1 MIACDSTVR
10 GGEWTIGGSKDS
22 ETGYSAHMLRSSL
35 RNMFGRVSIISRS
48 TFDRQLQLAFFRRSD
63 LFEQFNLIQGDESR
77 SASSWTNSLRV
88 ERLILGRDTQVFAR
102 FPRVE
107 TGLGI
112 KRTRTNYT
120 RDRLNLASFLL
131 GMPKENQSRICD
143 VQNDASGRP
152 GSFRC
157 KIDDGSRAFSAV
169 SSILFSSSRGETAGE
184 RKMRFLRA
192 NETSPARNLAFV
204 VNGAR

>member
-1 MIACDSTVR
+1 M
-10 GGEWTIGGSKDS
+10 
-22 ETGYSAHMLRSSL
+22 
-35 RNMFGRVSIISRS
+35 
-48 TFDRQLQLAFFRRSD
+48 
-63 LFEQFNLIQGDESR
+63 
-77 SASSWTNSLRV
+77 
-88 ERLILGRDTQVFAR
+88 FAR

-131 GMPKENQSRICD
+131 GMSKENQSRICD

-169 SSILFSSSRGETAGE
+169 SSILFFFPGRDSRGKEDAI
-184 RKMRFLRA
+184 
-192 NETSPARNLAFV
+192 SPCK
-204 VNGAR
+204 